1 MMIKSMIKS
10 KIKPMVII
18 MNILFIILCIIH
30 TIIWAFVMLAFI
42 NPTTAYY
49 NVYYIIP
56 FIYLVQILP
65 FHIIVSLKQEIYSDD
80 NTRKEQEIEV
90 SKYLILPYLFM
101 QAREFFDKFSYFNPL
116 SPQGMLIFGL
126 ITSIYRL
133 KK

>member
-1 MMIKSMIKS
+1 
-10 KIKPMVII
+10 

-30 TIIWAFVMLAFI
+30 ISIWAFVIFAFI

-56 FIYLVQILP
+56 FIYFIQILP
-65 FHIIVSLKQEIYSDD
+65 FHILVSLKNNIYNNEQD
-80 NTRKEQEIEV
+80 RKDKEDEV
-90 SKYLILPYLFM
+90 SKYLILPNLFNKLSK
-101 QAREFFDKFSYFNPL
+101 FFDEFSYFNPI
-116 SPQGMLIFGL
+116 SPQGLLIFGL